1 MVKNPI
7 ILQVLPTLEMGGVE
21 RGTIEMAA
29 ALKKQ
34 GIENYVVSAG
44 GPMVRELDELG
55 VEHITLPVQSK
66 NPFVIWKNSFKL
78 ARVIR
83 EKKID
88 LIHVRSRAPAWS
100 VKWASKIT
108 GIPFIATYHGVY
120 GIKPKCFKKPYNR
133 VMTTGKCVIAVSNF
147 VKEHIMKNYD
157 VPSEKIV
164 VIHRGAD
171 IQKFNPDQITE
182 KGLVDFRMKYGI
194 SANKP
199 VITLV
204 GRLTSWKGQGVLLD
218 ALKQMSESEIQCLI
232 VGSDQGRVEYTAKLK
247 EQAQKLPQN
256 VEVKF
261 ISSCTEMP
269 LLYAASTI
277 VVNASLDPE
286 AFGRVVVEAQ
296 AMGKIVVASGHG
308 GAQETIQDG
317 KTGFLF
323 PVGDSA
329 ALAEVLKRVLALS
342 EQKRNQIG
350 ADSVQSVR
358 ENFSTE
364 RMCNK
369 TIQLYQ
375 EILKWSLG
383 EIKNKSKLLP
393 K

>member
-1 MVKNPI
+1 
-7 ILQVLPTLEMGGVE
+7 
-21 RGTIEMAA
+21 
-29 ALKKQ
+29 
-34 GIENYVVSAG
+34 
-44 GPMVRELDELG
+44 
-55 VEHITLPVQSK
+55 
-66 NPFVIWKNSFKL
+66 
-78 ARVIR
+78 
-83 EKKID
+83 
-88 LIHVRSRAPAWS
+88 
-100 VKWASKIT
+100 
-108 GIPFIATYHGVY
+108 
-120 GIKPKCFKKPYNR
+120 
-133 VMTTGKCVIAVSNF
+133 
-147 VKEHIMKNYD
+147 
-157 VPSEKIV
+157 
-164 VIHRGAD
+164 
-171 IQKFNPDQITE
+171 
-182 KGLVDFRMKYGI
+182 MKYGI